1 MKQINQLFTIIALVF
16 MLISSCTFAQNKN
29 DIEITEFKTKIVSQK
44 YILVDVRTESEFD
57 DGHIKGAINI
67 DYFSSTFSDEISE
80 LGLETPVLVYCK
92 SGNRSGKAM
101 KIMNDLRFKEVYNLT
116 GGFKGWLSGKNTIS
130 KE

>member
-67 DYFSSTFSDEISE
+67 DYFSSTFSDEISD

-101 KIMNDLRFKEVYNLT
+101 KIMNDLRFKEVKNLI
-116 GGFKGWLSGKNTIS
+116 GGYKSWISGENLII

>member
-16 MLISSCTFAQNKN
+16 MLVSSCTFAQNKN

-67 DYFSSTFSDEISE
+67 DYFSSTFSDEIIE

>member
-1 MKQINQLFTIIALVF
+1 MKQTNQLFTIIALVF

>member
-1 MKQINQLFTIIALVF
+1 MKQTNQLFTIIALVF

-44 YILVDVRTESEFD
+44 YILLDVRTESEFD

>member
-16 MLISSCTFAQNKN
+16 MLVSSCTFAQNKN
-29 DIEITEFKTKIVSQK
+29 DIEIIEFKTKIVSQK

-67 DYFSSTFSDEISE
+67 DYFSSTFSDEIIE

>member
-1 MKQINQLFTIIALVF
+1 MNKLFTIISGLF
-16 MLISSCTFAQNKN
+16 ILMSSCTFAQNKN
-29 DIEITEFKTKIVSQK
+29 DIEITEFKTKIASQK

-67 DYFSSTFSDEISE
+67 DYFSSTFSDEISD

-101 KIMNDLRFKEVYNLT
+101 KIMNDLRFKEVKNLI
-116 GGFKGWLSGKNTIS
+116 GGYKSWISGENLII

>member
-1 MKQINQLFTIIALVF
+1 

-116 GGFKGWLSGKNTIS
+116 GGFKGWLSVKNTIS

>member
-1 MKQINQLFTIIALVF
+1 

>member
-67 DYFSSTFSDEISE
+67 DYFSSTFSDEIIE

>member
-116 GGFKGWLSGKNTIS
+116 GGFKGWLSVKNTIS

>member
-29 DIEITEFKTKIVSQK
+29 DIEITEFKNKIVSQK